1 MRAGEKAWL
10 AVLGIVVGTNTTCK
24 DGDTM
29 SEVAD
34 GWNETLTTLCAFAV
48 AAHVSNR
55 IPERLDIVHWAHVGI
70 RAARRR
76 LIGA

>member
-10 AVLGIVVGTNTTCK
+10 AVLGVIVATNTACK

-34 GWNETLTTLCAFAV
+34 DWNEILTTLFAFAV

-55 IPERLDIVHWAHVGI
+55 IPERLDIVHWAHLGI
-70 RAARRR
+70 RAARRK